1 MVTWNLQGPAPEQG
15 RREQPGQSFP
25 ERIGASPQ
33 ASGWL
38 HVSGSRV
45 VTGSGGGGRLA
56 ESFAFANCDRNDE
69 VAVLVKRHAGGQT
82 TR

>member
-25 ERIGASPQ
+25 RTDRR
-33 ASGWL
+33 
-38 HVSGSRV
+38 VSSSLRLAARLRQPRGV
-45 VTGSGGGGRLA
+45 GPAEVEGLA
-56 ESFAFANCDRNDE
+56 ESFAFANFDRNDE

-82 TR
+82 R